1 MTKTEFDF
9 DTWVDNLYC
18 HVLDLV
24 GVQLDDDD
32 KEKYRED
39 YNLGQNLADVAYEI
53 ALEYNPG
60 LGDGE
65 DGD

>member
-9 DTWVDNLYC
+9 DEWVDNLYC

-24 GVQLDDDD
+24 GVQLDNDDR
-32 KEKYRED
+32 EKYRED
-39 YNLGQNLADVAYEI
+39 YDQGKNLADIAYEI
-53 ALEYNPG
+53 AREYDPEFG
-60 LGDGE
+60 YEE